1 MVRRLC
7 KLIKEDIT
15 LCNFKANMYDP
26 FNVNEMFARKTCMA
40 CCTVIVSFNNKLIA
54 GILFYRR
61 EI

>member
-26 FNVNEMFARKTCMA
+26 FNINEMFARKTCMA
-40 CCTVIVSFNNKLIA
+40 CFTVIVSLKFLA

-61 EI
+61 ETL